1 MNIGAAAKRSGVPAK
16 TIRYYESVKLIQAAG
31 RRENGY
37 RDYGDQDVETLRFI
51 HRARSL
57 GFSVKEVA
65 DLLALW
71 QDRNRASA
79 DVRRMAERHVAEV
92 DARIEELRSLRA
104 TLTRLID
111 QCHGDDRPDC
121 PILETLSTGQDRH
134 AGHCA
139 PADDRR

>member
-1 MNIGAAAKRSGVPAK
+1 MNIGAAAARSGVPAK
-16 TIRYYESVKLIQAAG
+16 TIRYYESVGLVQAAG

-37 RDYGDQDVETLRFI
+37 RDYGPQDVETLRFI

-71 QDRNRASA
+71 RDRNRASA
-79 DVRRMAERHVAEV
+79 DVREMAQRHVAEV
-92 DARIEELRSLRA
+92 DQRIEELRGLRR
-104 TLTRLID
+104 TLTRLIE

-121 PILETLSTGQDRH
+121 PIIETLSTGHDCH
-134 AGHCA
+134 PA
-139 PADDRR
+139 PAAETD